1 MVFPNRVTDAVFAY
15 AVPVPFARVFHPPKV
30 YPARVYV
37 FAVNAFAVP
46 AVIDMLVICVPAPPF
61 ASKVTANV
69 PAVHFA

>member
-1 MVFPNRVTDAVFAY
+1 MFPNRVTDTVFAY

-46 AVIDMLVICVPAPPF
+46 AVIDMLVI
-61 ASKVTANV
+61 
-69 PAVHFA
+69 